1 MTTKKM
7 TELTLEWHRLT
18 AIVDRGEEAKRKR
31 SELNELIFQHCE
43 LTGTK
48 LPNDLLARHKTSY
61 KINLTNLEVLKE
73 LKPGIYNK
81 IIKLKPSVN
90 VDGMNDLTNEES
102 SSLGSFDCI
111 SRSDLSYIQR
121 KSTKKGML

>member
-18 AIVDRGEEAKRKR
+18 VVVDKGEEAKRKR

-61 KINLTNLEVLKE
+61 KINLTNLKVLKE

-81 IIKLKPSVN
+81 IIKLRPSVN

-121 KSTKKGML
+121 KSPKKGML